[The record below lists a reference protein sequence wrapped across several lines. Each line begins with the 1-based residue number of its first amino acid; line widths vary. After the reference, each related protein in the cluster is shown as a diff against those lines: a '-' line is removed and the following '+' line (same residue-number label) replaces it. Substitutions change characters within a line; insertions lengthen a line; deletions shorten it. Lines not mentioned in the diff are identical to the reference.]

1 MPLTD
6 KLNKLRSVGVI
17 AEIMGKE
24 GLHNLG
30 FDIPRGKVMARQAIM
45 LNKIEE
51 ELPSASVIGKAD
63 DIELQEFTENA
74 AKSTENFIEQLDG
87 SNDLPMRELIGQD
100 KQLRSIRGGEGGS
113 ITATHR
119 ERKA

>member
-87 SNDLPMRELIGQD
+87 SNDLPMRELIRQD

-113 ITATHR
+113 VTATHR